1 MHSYKMGKT
10 EVKPLGGR
18 VLVLRDAPEEET
30 DHGLLIPDNA
40 MRPAESGVVLAVGRK
55 RGKQSELDVGPG
67 DAVVIP
73 QFVGTEILVEGQW
86 LTLMDREQI
95 YGQVV

>member
-55 RGKQSELDVGPG
+55 RGKQSEL
-67 DAVVIP
+67 VIP
-73 QFVGTEILVEGQW
+73 PFVGTEILVDGQW